1 MGERAARPISSP
13 LAFPKS
19 ARLRVRAEYLAVK
32 EQGKNFAEGPLAASW
47 RPRLAATTRRG
58 EAGMPPAVARVGV
71 TVSSKVGDAVVRNQ
85 VKRRL
90 REAVRHELA
99 RLPAVEIVLVARASS
114 TAATVADLRAW
125 LRRAARRIAA
135 ALPSPG
141 PAGAAT

>member
-1 MGERAARPISSP
+1 MGERAGRPHPSLFS
-13 LAFPKS
+13 FPKS

-47 RPRLAATTRRG
+47 RPRLAASTRKG
-58 EAGMPPAVARVGV
+58 VAGMAPAVARVGI

-99 RLPAVEIVLVARASS
+99 CLPAVEIVLVARASS
-114 TAATVADLRAW
+114 TGATVGDLRAW

-135 ALPSPG
+135 ALPALGST
-141 PAGAAT
+141 GAAT